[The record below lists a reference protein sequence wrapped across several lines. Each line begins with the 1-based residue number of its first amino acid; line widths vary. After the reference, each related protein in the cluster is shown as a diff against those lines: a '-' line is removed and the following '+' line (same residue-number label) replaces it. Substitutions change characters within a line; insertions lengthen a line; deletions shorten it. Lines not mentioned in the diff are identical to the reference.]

1 VSEKHRSIVC
11 MLSVILAYGGV
22 AVSGAWE
29 PATKLLHRW
38 SLGVLVAFLLIFL
51 ALMFLTLRGKL
62 AKSLWAIPVSAAL
75 GYPAATIAYL
85 VYFLVFEPQRTL
97 NTLTHGQLLDVV
109 VMLLI
114 LGPTIS
120 FAWLFGAV
128 EGAAFFLL
136 GRTLQTD

>member
-1 VSEKHRSIVC
+1 
-11 MLSVILAYGGV
+11 
-22 AVSGAWE
+22 
-29 PATKLLHRW
+29 
-38 SLGVLVAFLLIFL
+38 
-51 ALMFLTLRGKL
+51 MFLTLRGKL

-128 EGAAFFLL
+128 AGATFFLL